1 MSKLITRELDLGRVL
16 QKSTTIRSTKLEKP
30 TLRISTSCGCTAA
43 KARDGQL
50 IVTYTAPDY
59 PRYKIVLDEMQMP
72 IEKKVTILY
81 QDDTKEIITLKAIVI
96 P

>member
-1 MSKLITRELDLGRVL
+1 MQIAQRILDLGVVL
-16 QKSTTIRSTKLEKP
+16 QKSTTIRATKLEKP

-50 IVTYTAPDY
+50 IVTFTASEF
-59 PRYKIVLDEMQMP
+59 PRYKTVLGETQMP
-72 IEKKVTILY
+72 VEKKITVLY
-81 QDDTKEIITLKAIVI
+81 QDDTKEVITLKAIVI